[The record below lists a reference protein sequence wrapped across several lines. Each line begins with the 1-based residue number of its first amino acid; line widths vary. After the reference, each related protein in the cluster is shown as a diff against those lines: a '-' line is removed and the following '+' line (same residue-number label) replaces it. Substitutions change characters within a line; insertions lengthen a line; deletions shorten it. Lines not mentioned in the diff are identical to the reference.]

1 MSDKDLRQKLSDSPT
16 DALRELVID
25 RIVDMFT
32 KLQLPDMKVRDS
44 DFLALLMFY
53 REIIGGDMGDL
64 LKGLFDGQE

>member
-32 KLQLPDMKVRDS
+32 KLQQPDMKVRDS